1 VKAGVIVQ
9 DGAQN
14 RLEKSVSKGVTGGYM
29 KLLDGS
35 ARARWQT
42 GALAV
47 SGVFVLSGC
56 LATRNWVREQMD
68 PLSGRVSQSETR
80 LGQVEGQI
88 GKLDSRLG
96 SAEGKIGDLDGKV
109 AGLGGKLNEVDA
121 KADRALQG
129 LGNLK
134 FERRLVIDMKEGA
147 NFGFNSSVL
156 PPQARKEIDG
166 FLSDLKGDLAG
177 GENAV
182 FLVAG
187 HTDNAGSED
196 YNYELGRRR
205 ADTVSRYLISQ
216 KKLDPLR
223 VVTVSYGENVP
234 AADNSSRDGR
244 AKNRRVEILVYREQI
259 GQNTAA
265 TNGQQPQQSEQ
276 QKSSQL
282 SDGKQMTRSY

>member
-1 VKAGVIVQ
+1 
-9 DGAQN
+9 
-14 RLEKSVSKGVTGGYM
+14 
-29 KLLDGS
+29 
-35 ARARWQT
+35 
-42 GALAV
+42 
-47 SGVFVLSGC
+47 
-56 LATRNWVREQMD
+56 MD

-121 KADRALQG
+121 KAERALQG

-147 NFGFNSSVL
+147 NFGFNSAVL

-223 VVTVSYGENVP
+223 VVTVSYGENAP

>member
-1 VKAGVIVQ
+1 M
-9 DGAQN
+9 
-14 RLEKSVSKGVTGGYM
+14 KS
-29 KLLDGS
+29 LDRS

-42 GALAV
+42 GAIAI
-47 SGVFVLSGC
+47 SGVFLLSGC
-56 LATRNWVREQMD
+56 LATRNWVKEQMD
-68 PLSGRVSQSETR
+68 PLSGRVSETETR
-80 LGQVEGQI
+80 LGQTEGQI
-88 GKLDSRLG
+88 GKLDNRLG
-96 SAEGKIGDLDGKV
+96 AAERRIGDVDGKL
-109 AGLGGKLNEVDA
+109 AGLTGKLGEVDA
-121 KADRALQG
+121 NAQRALQG

-147 NFGFNSSVL
+147 NFGYNSAVL

-182 FLVAG
+182 FLVTG

-196 YNYELGRRR
+196 YNYELGKRR
-205 ADTVSRYLISQ
+205 ADTVGRYLVTQ

-223 VVTVSYGENVP
+223 VVTVSYGENAPV
-234 AADNSSRDGR
+234 AENKSRDGR

-265 TNGQQPQQSEQ
+265 SNQQEAPRSQQQSQEQ
-276 QKSSQL
+276 RSSQA